1 MAPRNTPCG
10 APSCGGWGE
19 EEARGFA
26 PGKTV
31 LTVAAHA
38 YALTSVAQVRT
49 SARPNIARALA
60 ARNARTMPD
69 PQPTSTTS
77 GEGEGVGV
85 GVGVRG
91 AKRVWRNA
99 VSEGEESVSS
109 TRKES
114 SAGS

>member
-1 MAPRNTPCG
+1 M
-10 APSCGGWGE
+10 
-19 EEARGFA
+19 
-26 PGKTV
+26 

-60 ARNARTMPD
+60 ARNARTTPD

-85 GVGVRG
+85 GVGVGVRG
-91 AKRVWRNA
+91 AKRARRNA